1 MRAELR
7 EANWQEYNDI
17 CKTWNYQLLLP
28 FFGADTPSRTFTAK
42 TKTELDFLLD
52 DKVFNKADVIQV
64 SFLFCTRFELQVVE
78 VFMDKYDYP
87 WRLSA
92 QIELITKNKKKLE
105 EEKAKKK
112 QQQNGV

>member
-1 MRAELR
+1 ML
-7 EANWQEYNDI
+7 
-17 CKTWNYQLLLP
+17 
-28 FFGADTPSRTFTAK
+28 SRYP
-42 TKTELDFLLD
+42 FLLRT
-52 DKVFNKADVIQV
+52 
-64 SFLFCTRFELQVVE
+64 SFKSQVVE

-92 QIELITKNKKKLE
+92 QIELINKNKKKLE